1 LIMKTNHP
9 DDELMAQV
17 ARLVNELD
25 PMPAGLVERTQFA
38 TSIELAFDGLDDLAF
53 GDLDYLDVEI
63 AQWADNR
70 TLAGVRGGLPG
81 TLTFFVGDLTVMV
94 NVTRTGERQRIDGWL
109 VPAGAHGVEVRVA
122 EHGSSTTTADE
133 GGRFV
138 LTEVPRGTTQLLVR
152 MHAEQSRIVVTPTV
166 DL

>member
-1 LIMKTNHP
+1 MRTHQS
-9 DDELMAQV
+9 DEELMSEV
-17 ARLVNELD
+17 ARLVDDLD
-25 PMPAGLVERTQFA
+25 PMPPGLVERAQFA
-38 TSIELAFDGLDDLAF
+38 VAIDGVGDVDLEVAR
-53 GDLDYLDVEI
+53 
-63 AQWADNR
+63 WADNR

-81 TLTFFVGDLTVMV
+81 TITFFVGDLTVMV

-122 EHGSSTTTADE
+122 EHGSTTTTADE

-152 MHAEQSRIVVTPTV
+152 MNAEQSRTVVTPTV

>member
-1 LIMKTNHP
+1 MRTNHA
-9 DDELMAQV
+9 DDELMTQV

-25 PMPAGLVERTQFA
+25 PMPPGLVERTQFA
-38 TSIELAFDGLDDLAF
+38 VAIDDIEDIDLEVAR
-53 GDLDYLDVEI
+53 
-63 AQWADNR
+63 WADTR

-81 TLTFFVGDLTVMV
+81 TITFFVGDLTVMV

-122 EHGSSTTTADE
+122 EHGSTTTTADE

-152 MHAEQSRIVVTPTV
+152 MHAEQSRTVVTPTV

>member
-1 LIMKTNHP
+1 VERAQFAVAI
-9 DDELMAQV
+9 DDIDDLDLEV
-17 ARLVNELD
+17 AR
-25 PMPAGLVERTQFA
+25 
-38 TSIELAFDGLDDLAF
+38 
-53 GDLDYLDVEI
+53 
-63 AQWADNR
+63 WADNR

-81 TLTFFVGDLTVMV
+81 TITFFVGDLTVMV

-122 EHGSSTTTADE
+122 DHGSTTTTADE

-152 MHAEQSRIVVTPTV
+152 MHAEQSRTVVTPTV

>member
-1 LIMKTNHP
+1 MRTHHP
-9 DDELMAQV
+9 DDELMTQV

-25 PMPAGLVERTQFA
+25 PMPPGLVERAQFA
-38 TSIELAFDGLDDLAF
+38 LALDEIDNVDIEVAR
-53 GDLDYLDVEI
+53 
-63 AQWADNR
+63 WADNR
-70 TLAGVRGGLPG
+70 TLTGVRGGLPG
-81 TLTFFVGDLTVMV
+81 TITFFVGDLTVMV

-152 MHAEQSRIVVTPTV
+152 INAEQSRTVVTPTV

>member
-1 LIMKTNHP
+1 MRTHQS
-9 DDELMAQV
+9 DDELMSEV

-25 PMPAGLVERTQFA
+25 PPPPGLVERAQFA
-38 TSIELAFDGLDDLAF
+38 VAIDAIDDI
-53 GDLDYLDVEI
+53 DLEV
-63 AQWADNR
+63 ARWRDNR

-81 TLTFFVGDLTVMV
+81 TITFFVGDLTVMV

-122 EHGSSTTTADE
+122 EHGSTTTTADE

-152 MHAEQSRIVVTPTV
+152 MNAEQSRTVVTPTV

>member
-1 LIMKTNHP
+1 MRTNQA
-9 DDELMAQV
+9 DDDLMAEV

-25 PMPAGLVERTQFA
+25 PPPPGLVERTQFA
-38 TSIELAFDGLDDLAF
+38 VALDDIDKHVQLEVA
-53 GDLDYLDVEI
+53 
-63 AQWADNR
+63 WADAR
-70 TLAGVRGGLPG
+70 PLAGVRGGLPG
-81 TLTFFVGDLTVMV
+81 TITFFVGDLTVMV
-94 NVTRTGERQRIDGWL
+94 NVTRTGECQRIDGWL

-122 EHGSSTTTADE
+122 DHGSTVTTADE

-152 MHAEQSRIVVTPTV
+152 MNAGQSRTVVTPTV

>member
-1 LIMKTNHP
+1 MRTHHP
-9 DDELMAQV
+9 DDELMTQV

-25 PMPAGLVERTQFA
+25 PMPPGLVERTQFA
-38 TSIELAFDGLDDLAF
+38 VAIDDIDDL
-53 GDLDYLDVEI
+53 DLEV
-63 AQWADNR
+63 ARWADTR
-70 TLAGVRGGLPG
+70 TLVGVRGGLPG
-81 TLTFFVGDLTVMV
+81 TITFFVGDLTVMV

-122 EHGSSTTTADE
+122 DHGSTTTTADE

-152 MHAEQSRIVVTPTV
+152 MHAEQSRTVVTPTV

>member
-1 LIMKTNHP
+1 MRTHHP
-9 DDELMAQV
+9 DDELMTQV

-25 PMPAGLVERTQFA
+25 PMPPGLVERAQFA
-38 TSIELAFDGLDDLAF
+38 VAIDDIDDIELE
-53 GDLDYLDVEI
+53 V

-81 TLTFFVGDLTVMV
+81 TITFFVGDLTVMV

-138 LTEVPRGTTQLLVR
+138 LTDVPRGTTQLLVR
-152 MHAEQSRIVVTPTV
+152 MHAEQSRTVVTPTV

>member
-1 LIMKTNHP
+1 MRTNQA
-9 DDELMAQV
+9 DDELMAEV

-25 PMPAGLVERTQFA
+25 PPPPGLVERAQFA
-38 TSIELAFDGLDDLAF
+38 VALEDIDHEVELLE
-53 GDLDYLDVEI
+53 V
-63 AQWADNR
+63 AQWADSR

-81 TLTFFVGDLTVMV
+81 TITFFVGDLTVMV

-122 EHGSSTTTADE
+122 DHGSTITTADE

-152 MHAEQSRIVVTPTV
+152 MNADQSRTVVTPTV

>member
-1 LIMKTNHP
+1 MRTHQA
-9 DDELMAQV
+9 DDELMTQV
-17 ARLVNELD
+17 ARLVNEFD
-25 PMPAGLVERTQFA
+25 PPPPGLVERAQFA
-38 TSIELAFDGLDDLAF
+38 VSIE
-53 GDLDYLDVEI
+53 DLDEVEFEV
-63 AQWADNR
+63 ARWADSHQ
-70 TLAGVRGGLPG
+70 LAGVRGGMPG
-81 TLTFFVGDLTVMV
+81 TITFFVGDLTVMV

-122 EHGSSTTTADE
+122 DHGSATTTADE

-152 MHAEQSRIVVTPTV
+152 MHAEQSRTVVTPTV

>member
-1 LIMKTNHP
+1 MRTHHA
-9 DDELMAQV
+9 DDELMTQV

-25 PMPAGLVERTQFA
+25 PMPPGLVERAQFA
-38 TSIELAFDGLDDLAF
+38 VAIDDIDDIELEVAR
-53 GDLDYLDVEI
+53 
-63 AQWADNR
+63 WADTR

-81 TLTFFVGDLTVMV
+81 TITFFVGDLTVMV

-122 EHGSSTTTADE
+122 DHGSTTTTADE

-152 MHAEQSRIVVTPTV
+152 MNAEQSRTVVTPTV

>member
-1 LIMKTNHP
+1 MITQHP
-9 DDELMAQV
+9 DDELLSQV
-17 ARLVNELD
+17 ARLVDELD
-25 PMPAGLVERTQFA
+25 PPPPGLVERAQFA
-38 TSIELAFDGLDDLAF
+38 VAIDDLDDIDFEVAR
-53 GDLDYLDVEI
+53 
-63 AQWADNR
+63 WSDNH

-81 TLTFFVGDLTVMV
+81 TITFFVGDLTVMV

-122 EHGSSTTTADE
+122 DHGSSTTTADE

-152 MHAEQSRIVVTPTV
+152 MNAEQTRTVVTPTV

>member
-1 LIMKTNHP
+1 MKTNHA
-9 DDELMAQV
+9 DDELMAEV
-17 ARLVNELD
+17 ARLVTELD
-25 PMPAGLVERTQFA
+25 PPPPGLVERAQFA
-38 TSIELAFDGLDDLAF
+38 VAIDDIRNIE
-53 GDLDYLDVEI
+53 VEV

-70 TLAGVRGGLPG
+70 ELAGVRGGLPG
-81 TLTFFVGDLTVMV
+81 TITFFVGDLTVMV
-94 NVTRTGERQRIDGWL
+94 NVTRMGERQRIDGWL

-122 EHGSSTTTADE
+122 DHGSTSTTADE

-152 MHAEQSRIVVTPTV
+152 MDTEQSRTVVTPTV

>member
-1 LIMKTNHP
+1 MKTNHP

-25 PMPAGLVERTQFA
+25 PMPAGLVQRTQFA
-38 TSIELAFDGLDDLAF
+38 TSIELAFDGFDGLDELS
-53 GDLDYLDVEI
+53 DLDHLEVEV

-70 TLAGVRGGLPG
+70 MLAGVRGGLPG

-109 VPAGAHGVEVRVA
+109 VPAGAHGVEVRVVD
-122 EHGSSTTTADE
+122 HGSSTTTADE